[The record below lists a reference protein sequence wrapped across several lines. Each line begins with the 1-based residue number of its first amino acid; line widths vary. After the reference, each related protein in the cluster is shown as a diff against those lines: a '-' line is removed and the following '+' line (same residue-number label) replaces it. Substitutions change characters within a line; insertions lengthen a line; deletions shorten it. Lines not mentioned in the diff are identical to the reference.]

1 MGADQSTPESNT
13 PTPTGTQTGTQT
25 PTQTSTQTPT
35 ASITPNISDAS
46 SPSASGSYSASAS
59 VSSSASVSYS
69 PHSSL
74 SSIRSSSVTA
84 TSTAAGP
91 VICGSLS
98 SSAGIWKTHGTAG
111 QSAYLNNINCQ
122 STFIAPNSM
131 LIQYTA
137 ISQQLEEC
145 CDFIRLYDGPSISSR
160 LIVTIAGSS
169 IQLPG
174 SWISTGNT
182 MTIQFTTD
190 VSVVF
195 LGGVANVNFLNIPTF
210 SASALKTITPS
221 PAFTRLASSSS
232 IHSRKESSSAL
243 ESASVSVSKS
253 AHTSNKAIASSSASP
268 LESAS
273 VSTSGS
279 AEYSQSASASV
290 STTSSTQH
298 SNTPSASSSATTSES
313 RSPNESNSPFQTMS
327 LKESNSPTGSIH
339 PSYTSSA
346 SAVYSHS
353 ATISLSPSYSFTQS
367 TSWSTRGTSTLSL
380 SASVSSSALPTSRP
394 RGPPPPLPDNL
405 GNLSLSE
412 LSGLFNELAYY
423 DPSKLQNALNA
434 LGFAAMQKSGGEFAV
449 STDTFSLKMKA
460 LDASAPAALQIG
472 STNLSLPPL
481 STLGSG
487 LAASMIQ
494 WTVNPYESQSSAKT
508 DTLPLSLN
516 ILDSYGKQMSVN
528 NLTNPITF
536 SWNLNT
542 SDSKFHTPPFYMAR
556 CDKDDIYIKNG
567 YTFDVATSAIRTG
580 HATWNV
586 PCLLDSWA
594 PVNCTDYNK
603 NSFETYECPSPI
615 FTPNCLYWHTQL
627 NRWSSDGCTP
637 TFLNTSI
644 ACSCTHLTDFTS
656 RIDAVAKGNAELF
669 ANAANVYSL
678 SGLIKFA
685 QWFGIFGGIATATIL
700 LGLLAM
706 RIDLLTT
713 RKYVSALCNDE
724 VVNAIFN
731 TAPNSA
737 IYIFDKNSNK
747 KCVKPNTK
755 PNVIVKKDPT
765 LVQRICQQHSRV
777 QFLFRYD
784 PRLSRIFRLLALFA
798 IQYHSLFVTALFY
811 GFTYGGAGKA
821 SMAISEIVLLSII
834 TSALNVPVISLIM
847 SSLNKIGLSEFKH
860 KFPILYEEY
869 DRRSRF
875 EKYALQYLGNHSKTD
890 IVSMDHGMNT
900 KGAIDMD
907 EDSFVDLILMYLC
920 CKNTEDDEEE
930 NIVKLPQRDLLVKMI
945 KVIKAKYPGAVV
957 YDKFWSYMPCHTP
970 QGWAFLILCGGW
982 LAWCLNYLLLFAAS
996 HEKSVGED
1004 ILVSYATSEL
1014 TTVFI
1019 SQPITI
1025 MITYGIFKL
1034 THTYKDYLPK
1044 CLHRFAIFSSKNNI
1058 PAHYFFGNPLGVA
1071 ESAFTSKFAYSL
1083 FIRCPSIASNTNELA
1098 YAPTKAAVHDI
1109 EGDIAPCEVEK
1120 LYNQIM
1126 KIKGELQLREAM

>member
-1 MGADQSTPESNT
+1 MEGEDWFAE
-13 PTPTGTQTGTQT
+13 
-25 PTQTSTQTPT
+25 
-35 ASITPNISDAS
+35 
-46 SPSASGSYSASAS
+46 
-59 VSSSASVSYS
+59 SSSA
-69 PHSSL
+69 HISL
-74 SSIRSSSVTA
+74 SSTRTSSATA
-84 TSTAAGP
+84 TSSAAGP
-91 VICGSLS
+91 VICGTSS

-111 QSAYLNNINCQ
+111 QSVYLDNIICQ
-122 STFIAPNSM
+122 SSFIAPTNM
-131 LIQYTA
+131 IIEYTTV
-137 ISQQLEEC
+137 SQQLESC
-145 CDFIRLYDGPSISSR
+145 CDFIRLYDGPSTSSR
-160 LIVTIAGSS
+160 LIVTIAGTS
-169 IQLPG
+169 IQPPG
-174 SWISTGNT
+174 SWKSTGNT

-190 VSVVF
+190 GSVVF
-195 LGGVANVNFLNIPTF
+195 LGSVANIHFINAPIR
-210 SASALKTITPS
+210 SSSALKTITYS
-221 PAFTRLASSSS
+221 PAFTRLSSSSS

-243 ESASVSVSKS
+243 NSVSANPTNKAISSSSATLRESVSVLRSGSAKPSNTASVSSL
-253 AHTSNKAIASSSASP
+253 I
-268 LESAS
+268 
-273 VSTSGS
+273 SGS
-279 AEYSQSASASV
+279 AQRSNRASTSSLISGSAQPSNRASLSVLITSSAQHSNSASASA
-290 STTSSTQH
+290 STTGSAKH
-298 SNTPSASSSATTSES
+298 SNTPSASSSASGSES
-313 RSPNESNSPFQTMS
+313 HSPIISESSFQSMSAQESDSPS
-327 LKESNSPTGSIH
+327 GSIDV
-339 PSYTSSA
+339 SYTVSS
-346 SAVYSHS
+346 SDLYSYS
-353 ATISLSPSYSFTQS
+353 SYISLSPSYSFTQS
-367 TSWSTRGTSTLSL
+367 ASWSTRGTSTLSL
-380 SASVSSSALPTSRP
+380 SASISPTAEPTSRP

-412 LSGLFNELAYY
+412 LGGLFNELAFY
-423 DPSKLQNALNA
+423 DPSKLQGALNA

-481 STLGSG
+481 NTLGSG

-516 ILDSYGKQMSVN
+516 ILDSDGKQMLVN

-536 SWNLNT
+536 SWNLNS
-542 SDSKFHTPPFYMAR
+542 SDGKFKTPPFYMAR

-567 YTFDVATSAIRTG
+567 YTFDIATSAIRTG
-580 HATWNV
+580 DATWNV

-594 PVNCTDYNK
+594 SVNCTDYNK

-615 FTPNCLYWHTQL
+615 FTPNCLYWHTEL

-637 TFLNTSI
+637 TFMNMSI

-656 RIDAVAKGNAELF
+656 RIDAVAKGNAQLF

-713 RKYVSALCNDE
+713 RKYVNALCKDE

-737 IYIFDKNSNK
+737 LYIYDKNSNK
-747 KCVKPNTK
+747 KCVKPNKNT
-755 PNVIVKKDPT
+755 IVKKDPT
-765 LVQRICQQHSRV
+765 LLQRICQQHSRV

-784 PRLSRIFRLLALFA
+784 PRLSRIFRLFALFA

-821 SMAISEIVLLSII
+821 SMAISEIILLSII

-847 SSLNKIGLSEFKH
+847 SSLNKIGLREFKH

-875 EKYALQYLGNHSKTD
+875 EKYAIQYLGSSKTD
-890 IVSMDHGMNT
+890 IVSMDNGMNT
-900 KGAIDMD
+900 RGGLDMD

-920 CKNTEDDEEE
+920 CKNSEDDKEE
-930 NIVKLPQRDLLVKMI
+930 NIVKLPQRELLVKMI

-970 QGWAFLILCGGW
+970 EGWAFLILCGGW
-982 LAWCLNYLLLFAAS
+982 LAWCLNYLLLFAAT

-1019 SQPITI
+1019 SQPLTI
-1025 MITYGIFKL
+1025 MVTYGIFKF
-1034 THTYKDYLPK
+1034 THAYKDYLPK

-1109 EGDIAPCEVEK
+1109 EGNIVPCEVEQ

-1126 KIKGELQLREAM
+1126 KIKEELQLREAM

>member
-1 MGADQSTPESNT
+1 MEGGESF
-13 PTPTGTQTGTQT
+13 
-25 PTQTSTQTPT
+25 
-35 ASITPNISDAS
+35 AE
-46 SPSASGSYSASAS
+46 
-59 VSSSASVSYS
+59 SSSASVSYS
-69 PHSSL
+69 PRISL
-74 SSIRSSSVTA
+74 SATRTSSSTA

-91 VICGSLS
+91 VICGTSS

-111 QSAYLNNINCQ
+111 QSAYLNNFICQ
-122 STFIAPNSM
+122 STFIAPTNM
-131 LIQYTA
+131 LVQYTA
-137 ISQQLEEC
+137 VSQQLEDC
-145 CDFIRLYDGPSISSR
+145 CDFIRLYDGPTISSR
-160 LIVTIAGSS
+160 LIVTIGGSS

-174 SWISTGNT
+174 SWRSTGNI

-195 LGGVANVNFLNIPTF
+195 LGGVANINFVDAPIASP
-210 SASALKTITPS
+210 SALKTITSS

-232 IHSRKESSSAL
+232 IHSRKESSSVL
-243 ESASVSVSKS
+243 ESSSVSVTKS
-253 AHTSNKAIASSSASP
+253 AYPSNKAIASSSASP
-268 LESAS
+268 LKS
-273 VSTSGS
+273 VSVLRSGS
-279 AEYSQSASASV
+279 SRPSQSALASSLTTSSAKHSNTPSASASATSSAKQSESTSASA
-290 STTSSTQH
+290 STTTSARHSESTSASASATSSAQP
-298 SNTPSASSSATTSES
+298 SNTPSASSSASGSHS
-313 RSPNESNSPFQTMS
+313 RSPIGSDSPFQS
-327 LKESNSPTGSIH
+327 LSSQESSWPSSSMH
-339 PSYTSSA
+339 PSYTPSSSA
-346 SAVYSHS
+346 LYSHS

-367 TSWSTRGTSTLSL
+367 ASWSTRGTSTLSL
-380 SASVSSSALPTSRP
+380 SASVSQTAEPTSRP
-394 RGPPPPLPDNL
+394 KGPPPPLPENL

-412 LSGLFNELAYY
+412 LGGLFNELAYY
-423 DPSKLQNALNA
+423 DPSKLQGALNT

-481 STLGSG
+481 NTLGSG

-516 ILDSYGKQMSVN
+516 ILDSDGKQMSVN

-542 SDSKFHTPPFYMAR
+542 SDGKFQTPPFYMAR

-567 YTFDVATSAIRTG
+567 YTFDIATSAIRTG

-627 NRWSSDGCTP
+627 NRWSSDGCIP
-637 TFLNTSI
+637 TFLNMTI

-713 RKYVSALCNDE
+713 RKYVSALCKDE
-724 VVNAIFN
+724 VVNAVFN

-747 KCVKPNTK
+747 KCIKTK
-755 PNVIVKKDPT
+755 PNVIVKKNPT
-765 LVQRICQQHSRV
+765 LLQRICQQHSRV

-875 EKYALQYLGNHSKTD
+875 EKYALQYLGNDSNSN
-890 IVSMDHGMNT
+890 IIGMDHDMNT
-900 KGAIDMD
+900 RGALDMD

-920 CKNTEDDEEE
+920 CKNTKDDEEE
-930 NIVKLPQRDLLVKMI
+930 NIVKLPQRELLVKMI

-1019 SQPITI
+1019 SQPLTI
-1025 MITYGIFKL
+1025 MVTYGIFKL
-1034 THTYKDYLPK
+1034 THTYKNYLPK

>member
-1 MGADQSTPESNT
+1 MEGEQSVPE
-13 PTPTGTQTGTQT
+13 
-25 PTQTSTQTPT
+25 
-35 ASITPNISDAS
+35 
-46 SPSASGSYSASAS
+46 
-59 VSSSASVSYS
+59 SSSANISYS
-69 PHSSL
+69 PHISL
-74 SSIRSSSVTA
+74 ISTSSSSA
-84 TSTAAGP
+84 TTTAAGP
-91 VICGSLS
+91 VICGTSS
-98 SSAGIWKTHGTAG
+98 SSARIWKTHASAG
-111 QSAYLNNINCQ
+111 QSTYLDNIICQ
-122 STFIAPNSM
+122 SSFTAPTNM
-131 LIQYTA
+131 MIQYTA
-137 ISQQLEEC
+137 ISQQLEPC

-160 LIVTIAGSS
+160 LIVTIAGTS
-169 IQLPG
+169 IQSPG
-174 SWISTGNT
+174 SWKSTGNT

-190 VSVVF
+190 GSVVF
-195 LGGVANVNFLNIPTF
+195 LGAVANVNFIDAPIR
-210 SASALKTITPS
+210 SSSALNTITSS
-221 PAFTRLASSSS
+221 PAYTRVSSSSS
-232 IHSRKESSSAL
+232 IHSPKETISAL
-243 ESASVSVSKS
+243 DSTSVSLSKS
-253 AHTSNKAIASSSASP
+253 ANPTNKAIASSSAS
-268 LESAS
+268 LRESVSVLRSGSAQQS
-273 VSTSGS
+273 NRVSTSSLITGS
-279 AEYSQSASASV
+279 AQPSNMQSVSILRSGSARHSNSASASA
-290 STTSSTQH
+290 SITSSAKY
-298 SNTPSASSSATTSES
+298 SNTPSVSSSASGSESCSPINSDSPFQSMSLKDTDSPSGSIYPSYTASSSALYSY
-313 RSPNESNSPFQTMS
+313 SP
-327 LKESNSPTGSIH
+327 
-339 PSYTSSA
+339 Y
-346 SAVYSHS
+346 
-353 ATISLSPSYSFTQS
+353 ISLSPSYSFTQS
-367 TSWSTRGTSTLSL
+367 VSWSIRGTSTLSL
-380 SASVSSSALPTSRP
+380 STSSSSTALSTSRP

-412 LSGLFNELAYY
+412 LGGLFNEIAFY
-423 DPSKLQNALNA
+423 DPSKLQGALNA
-434 LGFAAMQKSGGEFAV
+434 LGFAAMQKSGGDFAV

-481 STLGSG
+481 NTLGSG

-516 ILDSYGKQMSVN
+516 ILDIDGKQMLVN

-542 SDSKFHTPPFYMAR
+542 SDGKFQTPPFYMAR

-567 YTFDVATSAIRTG
+567 YTFDIATSAIKTG
-580 HATWNV
+580 HGTWNV
-586 PCLLDSWA
+586 PCLLNSWDS
-594 PVNCTDYNK
+594 VNCTDYNK

-615 FTPNCLYWHTQL
+615 FTPNCLYWHTDL

-637 TFLNTSI
+637 TFMNMTI

-713 RKYVSALCNDE
+713 RKYVSALCKDE
-724 VVNAIFN
+724 VINSVFD

-747 KCVKPNTK
+747 KCVKPK
-755 PNVIVKKDPT
+755 EKAVIKKDLT
-765 LVQRICQQHSRV
+765 LLQRICQQHSRL

-821 SMAISEIVLLSII
+821 SMAISEIILLSII

-847 SSLNKIGLSEFKH
+847 SSLNKIGLREFKH

-875 EKYALQYLGNHSKTD
+875 EKYAIQYLGSSKTD
-890 IVSMDHGMNT
+890 IISMDDGMNT
-900 KGAIDMD
+900 RGAIDMD
-907 EDSFVDLILMYLC
+907 EDSFVDLILIYLC
-920 CKNTEDDEEE
+920 CKNTEETEEGAM
-930 NIVKLPQRDLLVKMI
+930 VKLSQRELLVKMI

-970 QGWAFLILCGGW
+970 EGWAFLIICGGW

-1019 SQPITI
+1019 SQPLTI
-1025 MITYGIFKL
+1025 MVTYGIFKF
-1034 THTYKDYLPK
+1034 THAYKDYLPK
-1044 CLHRFAIFSSKNNI
+1044 CLHRFAIFSTKNQI

-1083 FIRCPSIASNTNELA
+1083 FIRCPSIASNTSELA
-1098 YAPTKAAVHDI
+1098 YAPTKAAIHDI
-1109 EGDIAPCEVEK
+1109 EEDIIPCDIEK
-1120 LYNQIM
+1120 LYNKIM
-1126 KIKGELQLREAM
+1126 KIKGELQLREI